1 MTAQKGKRKKA
12 YKHGLWA
19 ESFAALYL
27 MLKGYRI
34 LVRRYKTPVGE
45 IDLIAK
51 RGKTLLMVEVK
62 ARAGL
67 DEALE
72 AVDTK
77 TQKRIEKA
85 ARIFLSK
92 YPRYADFTVR
102 FDIVALARPFR
113 FRHLD
118 NAWEARS

>member
-1 MTAQKGKRKKA
+1 MTAKKTKKQKA
-12 YKHGLWA
+12 YDRGLWA
-19 ESFAALYL
+19 ESLAAMFL
-27 MLKGYRI
+27 MLKGCRI
-34 LVRRYKTPVGE
+34 LERRYKTPVGE

-72 AVDTK
+72 AVDLK

-85 ARIFLSK
+85 TLIFLSK
-92 YPRYADFTVR
+92 HPHYVDYTIR
-102 FDIVALARPFR
+102 FDVIALTRPFR

-118 NAWEARS
+118 NAWQARS